1 MHQTAYNRSNL
12 LKYDNYYG
20 GGVVKTQC
28 NPGDLF
34 TGIHDNITTAD
45 QPKEKSHYLIFK
57 LDLKTQAVIF

>member
-20 GGVVKTQC
+20 GGVVKTQG

-45 QPKEKSHYLIFK
+45 QFKRKVSLSHF
-57 LDLKTQAVIF
+57 